1 MSFKDILLALCVVI
15 IWGVNFVII
24 KLGVTALPPLL
35 LGALRFLFV
44 AFPAVFFFKRPKVPF
59 KLILIYGLTISF
71 GQFAFLFC
79 AIRVGMPA
87 GITSVILQ
95 SQAFFTLLLGA
106 IVLKE
111 SLRLPH
117 FFGMLIAVFGLTIL
131 AKGATEG
138 GLDDIPMLGL
148 IFTLIAGFSW
158 ACGNITNRMIMQHP
172 GSEKCSSLSLVSWS
186 ALIPIIPFLISSW
199 IFEGQE
205 AMTQGLLG
213 FNWSIFGTILYLAYL
228 STFVGYGLWGVLLGR
243 YEAWRVAPFSLL
255 VPLFGLS
262 SSVLF
267 LGEHVNG
274 IQITGLT
281 LMMIG
286 LIITLFGQRIIQSLR
301 KQTN

>member
-35 LGALRFLFV
+35 LGALRFLLV
-44 AFPAVFFFKRPKVPF
+44 AFPAIFFFKRPKVPL
-59 KLILIYGLTISF
+59 KLLLIYGLTISF

-106 IVLKE
+106 ILLKE
-111 SLRLPH
+111 SLQITH
-117 FFGMLIAVFGLTIL
+117 FIGMLIAVAGLTIL
-131 AKGATEG
+131 AKGATTG
-138 GLDDIPMLGL
+138 GLDDIPLLGL

-158 ACGNITNRMIMQHP
+158 ACGNITNRMIMQNQ
-172 GSEKCSSLSLVSWS
+172 SKEKCSALSLVSWS
-186 ALIPIIPFLISSW
+186 ALIPIIPFFVSSW
-199 IFEGQE
+199 IFEGEQ
-205 AMTQGLLG
+205 AISQGLAG
-213 FNWSIFGTILYLAYL
+213 FNWPVFGTIIYLAYL

-243 YEAWRVAPFSLL
+243 YEAWKVAPFSLL

-262 SSVLF
+262 SSALF
-267 LGEHVNG
+267 LDEHINS
-274 IQITGLT
+274 IQIAGLT
-281 LMMIG
+281 LIMMG
-286 LIITLFGQRIIQSLR
+286 LIITLFGKKLIQYLR
-301 KQTN
+301 KA

>member
-44 AFPAVFFFKRPKVPF
+44 AFPAIFFFKRPKVPL
-59 KLILIYGLTISF
+59 KLLLIYGLTISF

-106 IVLKE
+106 VLLKE
-111 SLRLPH
+111 SLQITH
-117 FFGMLIAVFGLTIL
+117 FIGMLIAVAGLTIL
-131 AKGATEG
+131 AKGATTG
-138 GLDDIPMLGL
+138 GLDDIPLLGL

-158 ACGNITNRMIMQHP
+158 ACGNITNRMIMQNQ
-172 GSEKCSSLSLVSWS
+172 GEEKCSALSLVSWS
-186 ALIPIIPFLISSW
+186 ALIPIIPFFVSSW
-199 IFEGQE
+199 IFEGEQ
-205 AMTQGLLG
+205 AISQGLAG
-213 FNWSIFGTILYLAYL
+213 FNWPVFGTIIYLAYL

-243 YEAWRVAPFSLL
+243 YEAWKVAPFSLL

-262 SSVLF
+262 SSALF
-267 LGEHVNG
+267 LDEHINS
-274 IQITGLT
+274 IQIAGLT
-281 LMMIG
+281 LIMMG
-286 LIITLFGQRIIQSLR
+286 LIITLFGKKLIQYLR
-301 KQTN
+301 KA

>member
-35 LGALRFLFV
+35 LGALRFVFV
-44 AFPAVFFFKRPKVPF
+44 AFPAIFFFKRPKVPL
-59 KLILIYGLTISF
+59 KLLLIYGLTISF

-106 IVLKE
+106 VILKE
-111 SLRLPH
+111 SLQITH
-117 FFGMLIAVFGLTIL
+117 FIGMLIAVAGLTIL
-131 AKGATEG
+131 AKGATTG
-138 GLDDIPMLGL
+138 GLDDIPLLGL

-158 ACGNITNRMIMQHP
+158 ACGNITNRMIMQNQ
-172 GSEKCSSLSLVSWS
+172 GEDKCSALSLVSWS
-186 ALIPIIPFLISSW
+186 ALIPIIPFLVSSW
-199 IFEGQE
+199 IFEGEE
-205 AMTQGLLG
+205 AISQGLAG
-213 FNWSIFGTILYLAYL
+213 FDWSVFGTIIYLAYL

-243 YEAWRVAPFSLL
+243 YEAWKVAPFSLL

-262 SSVLF
+262 SSALF
-267 LGEHVNG
+267 LGEHINSV
-274 IQITGLT
+274 QVAGLT
-281 LMMIG
+281 LIMMG
-286 LIITLFGQRIIQSLR
+286 LIITLFGKKLIYRLR
-301 KQTN
+301 KA

>member
-35 LGALRFLFV
+35 LGALRFVFV
-44 AFPAVFFFKRPKVPF
+44 AFPAIFFFKRPKVPL
-59 KLILIYGLTISF
+59 KLLLIYGLTISF

-106 IVLKE
+106 VILKE
-111 SLRLPH
+111 SLQITH
-117 FFGMLIAVFGLTIL
+117 FIGMLIAVAGLTIL
-131 AKGATEG
+131 AKGATTG
-138 GLDDIPMLGL
+138 GLDDIPLLGL

-158 ACGNITNRMIMQHP
+158 ACGNITNLMIMQNQ
-172 GSEKCSSLSLVSWS
+172 GENKCSALSLVSWS
-186 ALIPIIPFLISSW
+186 ALIPIIPFFVSSW
-199 IFEGQE
+199 IFEGEE
-205 AMTQGLLG
+205 AISQGLAG
-213 FNWSIFGTILYLAYL
+213 FDWSVFGTIIYLAYL

-243 YEAWRVAPFSLL
+243 YEAWKVAPFSLL

-262 SSVLF
+262 SSALF
-267 LGEHVNG
+267 LGEHINSV
-274 IQITGLT
+274 QVAGLT
-281 LMMIG
+281 LIMMG
-286 LIITLFGQRIIQSLR
+286 LIITLFGKKLIYRLR
-301 KQTN
+301 KA

>member
-44 AFPAVFFFKRPKVPF
+44 AFPAIFFFKRPKVPL
-59 KLILIYGLTISF
+59 KLLLIYGLTISF

-106 IVLKE
+106 VLLKE
-111 SLRLPH
+111 SLQITH
-117 FFGMLIAVFGLTIL
+117 FIGMLIAVAGLTIL
-131 AKGATEG
+131 AKGATTG
-138 GLDDIPMLGL
+138 GLDDIPLLGL

-158 ACGNITNRMIMQHP
+158 ACGNVTNRMIMQNQ
-172 GSEKCSSLSLVSWS
+172 GKEKCSALSLVSWS
-186 ALIPIIPFLISSW
+186 ALIPIIPFFVSSW
-199 IFEGQE
+199 IFEGEQ
-205 AMTQGLLG
+205 AISQGLAG
-213 FNWSIFGTILYLAYL
+213 FNWPVFGTIIYLAYL

-243 YEAWRVAPFSLL
+243 YEAWKVAPFSLL

-262 SSVLF
+262 SSALF
-267 LGEHVNG
+267 LDEHINS
-274 IQITGLT
+274 IQIAGLT
-281 LMMIG
+281 LIMMG
-286 LIITLFGQRIIQSLR
+286 LIITLFGKKLIQYLR
-301 KQTN
+301 KA